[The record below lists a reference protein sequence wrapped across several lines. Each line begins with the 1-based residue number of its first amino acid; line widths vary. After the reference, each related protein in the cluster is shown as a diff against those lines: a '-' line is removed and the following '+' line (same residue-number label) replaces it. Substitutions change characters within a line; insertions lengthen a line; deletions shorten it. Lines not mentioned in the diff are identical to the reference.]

1 MILHNDLTNK
11 TILLGVT
18 GGIAAYK
25 VPNLIRMLKRKG
37 ANVVVVATSNAL
49 NFVTKLTLQTVSNNK
64 VHVDEFDTKDF
75 DIEHIA
81 LSKKADLMLI
91 APLSANTLGK
101 IANGIADN
109 LLTSIVLAFNKPIVL
124 CPAMNTNMWQ
134 NAIVQDNLKK
144 LKNSNFN
151 IIKPIS
157 GMLACGDIGVGK
169 MPDENLIVENI
180 VSILNYENKFLKGKN
195 VLITAGGTSEPI
207 DCVRFITNKSSGK
220 MGLAIAKQASYLG
233 ACVHLISTFEV
244 NNPQFQ
250 VTKVQ
255 TALQMQDVV
264 FKNLQQAD
272 IVIMAAAVSDFRC
285 QNPSE
290 QKIKKNDG
298 GLTLNLV
305 KNPDILTQIA
315 KEKSEN
321 QIIVGFCAESQ
332 NLIDN
337 AKEKIKAKNSDFIV
351 ANDISNKNI
360 GFNSDNNEVFI
371 VDKNLNVEKFELD
384 TKDKIAYEILNYVNK
399 NY

>member
-25 VPNLIRMLKRKG
+25 VPNLIRMLKKKG

-220 MGLAIAKQASYLG
+220 MGLALAKQASYLG

-371 VDKNLNVEKFELD
+371 VDKNLNVEKFEFD

>member
-1 MILHNDLTNK
+1 MVLHNDLINK

-25 VPNLIRMLKRKG
+25 VPNLIRMLKKKG
-37 ANVVVVATSNAL
+37 ANVVVVATKNAL

-64 VHVDEFDTKDF
+64 VYVDEFETKDF

-101 IANGIADN
+101 ITNGIADN

-124 CPAMNTNMWQ
+124 CPAMNTNMWE

-144 LKNSNFN
+144 LKDLNFN
-151 IIKPIS
+151 IIEPAL
-157 GMLACGDIGVGK
+157 GLLACGDFGVGK
-169 MPDENLIVENI
+169 MPDENLIVDNI

-220 MGLAIAKQASYLG
+220 MGLALAKQASYLG

-250 VTKVQ
+250 VNKVQ
-255 TALQMQDVV
+255 TALQMKNAV
-264 FKNLQQAD
+264 FENLAKAD

-337 AKEKIKAKNSDFIV
+337 AKEKIKAKNCDFIV

-384 TKDKIAYEILNYVNK
+384 TKDKIAYEILKYVNK

>member
-1 MILHNDLTNK
+1 MILQNDLENK

-25 VPNLIRMLKRKG
+25 TPNLIRLLKKKG
-37 ANVVVVATSNAL
+37 ANVIVVATSNAL

-64 VHVDEFDTKDF
+64 VYVEEFDTKDF
-75 DIEHIA
+75 DIEHIS

-109 LLTSIVLAFNKPIVL
+109 LLTSIVLAFNKPVVI

-134 NAIVQDNLKK
+134 NAFVQENLNK
-144 LKNSNFN
+144 LKNYNYN
-151 IIKPIS
+151 IIEPIS
-157 GMLACGDIGVGK
+157 GLLACGDVGIGK

-180 VSILNYENKFLKGKN
+180 ISVLNYKDKFLEGKN

-207 DCVRFITNKSSGK
+207 DCVRYITNKSSGK
-220 MGLAIAKQASYLG
+220 MGLALAKQASYLG
-233 ACVHLISTFEV
+233 ASVHLISTFEV
-244 NNPQFQ
+244 CNPQFQ
-250 VTKVQ
+250 VTQVQ
-255 TALQMQDVV
+255 TALQMQNAVLKN
-264 FKNLQQAD
+264 FKKAD

-290 QKIKKNDG
+290 QKIKKNSSD
-298 GLTLNLV
+298 LTLNLV
-305 KNPDILTQIA
+305 KNPDILTQISN
-315 KEKSEN
+315 EKHEK
-321 QIIVGFCAESQ
+321 QIVVGFCAESQ
-332 NLIDN
+332 NLIEN
-337 AKEKIKAKNSDFIV
+337 AKDKIKSKHCDFIV

-371 VDKNLNVEKFELD
+371 IDKNLNVQKIEFN
-384 TKDKIAYEILNYVNK
+384 TKDKIAYEILKYVSK
-399 NY
+399 NN

>member
-25 VPNLIRMLKRKG
+25 VPNLIRMLKKKG
-37 ANVVVVATSNAL
+37 ANVIVVATKNAL

-64 VHVDEFDTKDF
+64 VYVDEFETKDF

-81 LSKKADLMLI
+81 LSKKADLLLI

-124 CPAMNTNMWQ
+124 CPTMNTNMWE
-134 NAIVQDNLKK
+134 NAIVQDNLKR
-144 LKNSNFN
+144 LKNLNFN
-151 IIKPIS
+151 IVEPAS
-157 GMLACGDIGVGK
+157 GMLACGDFGVGK
-169 MPDENLIVENI
+169 MKDENLIVENI
-180 VSILNYENKFLKGKN
+180 VSILNYQNKFLKGKK

-220 MGLAIAKQASYLG
+220 MGLALAKQASYLG

-255 TALQMQDVV
+255 TALQMQDAV
-264 FKNLQQAD
+264 FKNLKDAD

-290 QKIKKNDG
+290 QKIKKNDS

-315 KEKSEN
+315 KEKSKK
-321 QIIVGFCAESQ
+321 QIVVGFCAESQ
-332 NLIDN
+332 NLIPN
-337 AKEKIKAKNSDFIV
+337 AKEKIKDKNCDFIV

-371 VDKNLNVEKFELD
+371 VDKNLNVEKFDLD

>member
-1 MILHNDLTNK
+1 MVLHNDLTNK

-25 VPNLIRMLKRKG
+25 VPNLIRMLKKKG
-37 ANVVVVATSNAL
+37 ANVVVVATKNAL

-64 VHVDEFDTKDF
+64 VYVDEFETIDF

-101 IANGIADN
+101 ITNGIADN

-124 CPAMNTNMWQ
+124 CPAMNTNMWE

-144 LKNSNFN
+144 LKDLNFN
-151 IIKPIS
+151 IIEPAS
-157 GMLACGDIGVGK
+157 GLLACGDFGVGK
-169 MPDENLIVENI
+169 MPDENLIVDNI

-220 MGLAIAKQASYLG
+220 MGLALAKQASYRG

-250 VTKVQ
+250 VSQVD
-255 TALQMQDVV
+255 TALQMKNAV
-264 FKNLQQAD
+264 FENLAKAD

-337 AKEKIKAKNSDFIV
+337 AKEKIKAKNCDFIV